1 MGPRALSSK
10 LLCTHFNLQT
20 HTVVT
25 RQTRRQTLQVQVQRR
40 SKRRQRSW
48 EARSSYAAVPAATPP
63 RNCMHAS
70 PLCALCHHN
79 LCMHGSC
86 VIHRVPYMFR
96 RCISMHQ
103 LAPASTS
110 EIKRD
115 VISVVSRKLIVPH
128 PLVQGLAKHSDLH
141 PRASP
146 WCSFSTGTMG
156 IRSLQPACSQSRP
169 TRLALLK

>member
-115 VISVVSRKLIVPH
+115 VISVVSRKSIV
-128 PLVQGLAKHSDLH
+128 
-141 PRASP
+141 
-146 WCSFSTGTMG
+146 
-156 IRSLQPACSQSRP
+156 SLLLSRDSLSIQIVIPASRP
-169 TRLALLK
+169 GALFRRGRWGSILFNLLARSRDPRDSLF